1 MQLSKSGSQSVYL
14 RNVELTSGGKYRC
27 EVSAEAPEFQT
38 VAAEKKM
45 DVFEIKLLTLE
56 TLSTNCKLCFNALT
70 SLYLYQTFKSYS
82 NRIPCYSQLRSS

>member
-45 DVFEIKLLTLE
+45 DVFVIKLPMLE
-56 TLSTNCKLCFNALT
+56 TLSSNCKLCINTLT
-70 SLYLYQTFKSYS
+70 SLYLCET
-82 NRIPCYSQLRSS
+82 